1 MGGMLR
7 LHQYAPA
14 WGGLNPS
21 PFCLKMETYLRMARI
36 PYETAI
42 VRDPRGAPKGKLPYV
57 IDGEQVI
64 ADSNFIID
72 YLVAAYGDKLDRHL
86 SSQQRAYSL
95 ALRRLLEENLYWSVV
110 YSRWIEDK
118 GWLEIKNEFFSHL
131 RVPLKWFVPA
141 LARGSVRKQLLG
153 HGMGRH
159 NRNEIYKIG
168 MADLTALSEA
178 LGDKTYFFGDRP
190 SSVDASA
197 YGLLANILWVP
208 IKNPLKDWL
217 QTLPKLIAFCHTIR
231 DRYYLHLE
239 ERQLELAVS

>member
-1 MGGMLR
+1 MLR

-14 WGGLNPS
+14 WGLLNPS
-21 PFCLKMETYLRMARI
+21 PFCLKLETYLRMAHI
-36 PYETAI
+36 PYEAVT
-42 VRDPRGAPKGKLPYV
+42 VLDPRGAPKGKLPYV
-57 IDGEQVI
+57 TDGEQVI
-64 ADSNFIID
+64 ADSNFIIE

-86 SSQQRAYSL
+86 PNLQRAYSL
-95 ALRRLLEENLYWSVV
+95 ALRRLIEENLYWSVV

-118 GWLEIKNEFFSHL
+118 GWLEVKQEFFRHL
-131 RVPLKWFVPA
+131 RAPLKWFVPS
-141 LARGSVRKQLLG
+141 LARRSVKNQLFG
-153 HGMGRH
+153 HGIGRH

-178 LGDKTYFFGDRP
+178 LGDKVYFFGDRP
-190 SSVDASA
+190 SSLDASA
-197 YGLLANILWVP
+197 YGLLANILWTP

-217 QTLPKLIAFCHTIR
+217 QTLPNLIAFCHTVR